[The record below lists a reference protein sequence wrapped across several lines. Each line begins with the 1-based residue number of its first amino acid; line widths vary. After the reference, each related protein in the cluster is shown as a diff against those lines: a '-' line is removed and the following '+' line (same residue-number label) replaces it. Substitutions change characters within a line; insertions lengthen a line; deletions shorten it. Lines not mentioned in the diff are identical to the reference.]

1 MEKGGKNNIKNEEK
15 LRIEQEYVIPNNLS
29 NYQKEVLEMNFN
41 QYQMLNW
48 YWMIQYYR
56 AINGFAF

>member
-1 MEKGGKNNIKNEEK
+1 MEKRGENNIKNEEK